1 MIIKERREHIMD
13 VSTISQLISTVGFPI
28 AMCGLMA
35 YYIKY
40 TEDRHREEVASL
52 RDALNNNTTVLQKL
66 VDSLDR
72 V

>member
-1 MIIKERREHIMD
+1 MD
-13 VSTISQLISTVGFPI
+13 IASISQLVSTLGFPI

-40 TEDRHREEVASL
+40 TEDRHREEVSGL

-66 VDSLDR
+66 VDALDK